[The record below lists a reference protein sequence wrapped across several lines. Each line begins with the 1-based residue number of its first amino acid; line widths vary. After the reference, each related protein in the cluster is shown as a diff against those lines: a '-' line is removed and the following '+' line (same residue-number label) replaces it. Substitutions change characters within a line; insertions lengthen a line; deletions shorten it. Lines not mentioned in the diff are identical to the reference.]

1 MLRAWGERLLSSSQL
16 CSRTSR
22 NPNRKPSAAYLLH
35 IGLCGA
41 AIQGLQ
47 RGRPRQG
54 RRGVSFPR
62 FRRRASL
69 MSPCFLISCLAVR
82 LTVQKPM
89 NSSGSAGSHGLHF
102 WATRGWGT
110 EAAACTGPPPRGG
123 RPPTAAAVTGAQPRR
138 GRLRPRPLIVARSD
152 CAGSCGAEALAA
164 PTASW
169 LIVGSPTSTAADDP
183 MIGFQNQ
190 PLSRREGRGYKW
202 PAAASCRPADR
213 TLASR
218 DAELPATAL
227 RCKGLSNYRMLLIA
241 VKN

>member
-1 MLRAWGERLLSSSQL
+1 MRRAWGERLLSTSQL
-16 CSRTSR
+16 RARTSR

-35 IGLCGA
+35 VGLCGA

-47 RGRPRQG
+47 RDRPRQE

-62 FRRRASL
+62 FRQRVSGRCPCRRYEKL
-69 MSPCFLISCLAVR
+69 QAVR

-102 WATRGWGT
+102 WATRGCGT

-123 RPPTAAAVTGAQPRR
+123 RPLTAAAVTSAQPRR
-138 GRLRPRPLIVARSD
+138 GRLRPRPLIAACSG
-152 CAGSCGAEALAA
+152 CAGSCGAGALAA

-169 LIVGSPTSTAADDP
+169 LIFGSPTSTAADDP

-190 PLSRREGRGYKW
+190 PLSRRETRGW
-202 PAAASCRPADR
+202 QVACRQIVGSCRTKP
-213 TLASR
+213 
-218 DAELPATAL
+218 
-227 RCKGLSNYRMLLIA
+227 
-241 VKN
+241 